1 MKRQRCLGCLLA
13 SCVLILTACGAV
25 QPVSG
30 QVVERTTEED
40 GTLSAFVVETS
51 TGERIGLTVT
61 EKTRVFSVTV
71 RPIRSPVLVS
81 TTKALRV
88 PSSSVV
94 RSTTWPETGCTAP
107 HAVRI
112 STQEANRHPRHRCRF
127 ICAPLLSTLNRR
139 MSIPWKSGE
148 YHPFLKKCCKDG
160 LFCTGNGRRL
170 RMGEPPAGNSGKKMI
185 LL

>member
-1 MKRQRCLGCLLA
+1 MPSLA
-13 SCVLILTACGAV
+13 VRSAGSPVTTDTAIPSKDPAAKSWPLT
-25 QPVSG
+25 P
-30 QVVERTTEED
+30 
-40 GTLSAFVVETS
+40 S
-51 TGERIGLTVT
+51 TQ

-148 YHPFLKKCCKDG
+148 YHPFLKKYWKDG